1 MPWYKPPPA
10 HDPCERGQVNQQ
22 CLVRRPVNQRLSS
35 WESRGHSKSHWVRRE
50 FRRRRW
56 HPTPE
61 LLPGKSHGQKSLV
74 GCGPW
79 GREESDMTEQLP
91 FHFSLSCI
99 EEGNGNPLQCS
110 CLENPRDGGAWWAAV
125 YGVAQSWTRLK
136 RLSSKKGIWRT
147 LRPTSGKTLLV
158 NVCAMLKFTSRN
170 ALYQLQS
177 TQHGRILF

>member
-61 LLPGKSHGQKSLV
+61 LLPGKSHGWRSLV
-74 GCGPW
+74 GYSPW
-79 GREESDMTEQLP
+79 GREESDTTEQL
-91 FHFSLSCI
+91 HFLLLFGYYI
-99 EEGNGNPLQCS
+99 K
-110 CLENPRDGGAWWAAV
+110 
-125 YGVAQSWTRLK
+125 TRLLQSG
-136 RLSSKKGIWRT
+136 LSQFYLELSLG
-147 LRPTSGKTLLV
+147 LLV
-158 NVCAMLKFTSRN
+158 NQEFLL
-170 ALYQLQS
+170 LYHS
-177 TQHGRILF
+177 